1 MQQVFVSFYL
11 IYQLKV
17 RQNASYLYLNPVIL
31 GRGVMEKI
39 AIRVLEKPDA
49 KDPEKMLA
57 WFVAALGLSGE
68 EKDSIEEQIL
78 RDFAYAARK
87 EQGLSSSELKL
98 DRQVARS
105 TVIYHLNRFME
116 VGLIVKKGRKYYLRA
131 ADMTKVIEELE
142 YDIEREM
149 QRMLDT
155 AKEFDRL
162 FSVRPKGRKR

>member
-1 MQQVFVSFYL
+1 
-11 IYQLKV
+11 
-17 RQNASYLYLNPVIL
+17 
-31 GRGVMEKI
+31 MEKI

-57 WFVAALGLSGE
+57 WFVAALGLSGDKE
-68 EKDSIEEQIL
+68 DSIEEQIL
-78 RDFAYAARK
+78 RDFAYAAKK
-87 EQGLSSSELKL
+87 EEGISSSELKL
-98 DRQVARS
+98 DRHVARS

-142 YDIEREM
+142 YDIDREM

-162 FSVRPKGRKR
+162 FGVRPRSKRK